1 MMILDRIEELLQEV
15 SKLTASN
22 AEEIEALRLKYLS
35 KKGVINELMADFR
48 NVPAEEKKTVGI
60 DRKSVV

>member
-48 NVPAEEKKTVGI
+48 NVPAEEKKTVGMI
-60 DRKSVV
+60 SMRI

>member
-22 AEEIEALRLKYLS
+22 AEEIEALRLK
-35 KKGVINELMADFR
+35 
-48 NVPAEEKKTVGI
+48 
-60 DRKSVV
+60 SVSYTHLRAHET